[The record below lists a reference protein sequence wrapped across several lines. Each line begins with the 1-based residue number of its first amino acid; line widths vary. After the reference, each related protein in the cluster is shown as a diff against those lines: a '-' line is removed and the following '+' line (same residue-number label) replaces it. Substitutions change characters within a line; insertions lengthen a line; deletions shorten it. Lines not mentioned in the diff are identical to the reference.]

1 MLQCQVVVLAPVFH
15 LSGRI
20 ETEQENDQDEND
32 WRKVHGFSHHRQK
45 IARARMPRR
54 TPSNGLE
61 TANQKETS
69 HPGSRAVEVV
79 FIQLSHGFEGRHF
92 TNSEVSFSL
101 LQRRTQYD
109 CFAINIISRL
119 RRPAGCYLDAV
130 GAKEATIFSN
140 RGSPR
145 RGSQKG
151 ENRRSPGVTPPGT
164 SNKCGKAAM
173 AESRSPKRA

>member
-79 FIQLSHGFEGRHF
+79 FILFSHEFEDRHF
-92 TNSEVSFSL
+92 SKS
-101 LQRRTQYD
+101 
-109 CFAINIISRL
+109 
-119 RRPAGCYLDAV
+119 AGFWAGLATLPIRLDA
-130 GAKEATIFSN
+130 G
-140 RGSPR
+140 G
-145 RGSQKG
+145 QG
-151 ENRRSPGVTPPGT
+151 EIEN
-164 SNKCGKAAM
+164 GKVRTYRARVVLYFKI
-173 AESRSPKRA
+173 ES